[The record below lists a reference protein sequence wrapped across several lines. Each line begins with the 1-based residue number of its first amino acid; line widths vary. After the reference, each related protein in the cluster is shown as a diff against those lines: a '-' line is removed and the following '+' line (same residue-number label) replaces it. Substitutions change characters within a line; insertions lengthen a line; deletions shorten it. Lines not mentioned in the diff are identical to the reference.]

1 MYSKEGLLLE
11 LLDVQKCKSPLGN
24 FQFTNLI
31 FLAPQYHFGWAIAN
45 NVTLISAGYHDPS
58 GGSMGSGIYNGN
70 MQRKS
75 FGSNQIEK
83 KNILLT

>member
-1 MYSKEGLLLE
+1 MENL
-11 LLDVQKCKSPLGN
+11 KSPLGN
-24 FQFTNLI
+24 FHFTNLI

-70 MQRKS
+70 MQRQS

-83 KNILLT
+83 RNKYLAHLIQPIPKMTN

>member
-1 MYSKEGLLLE
+1 MENL
-11 LLDVQKCKSPLGN
+11 KSPLGN
-24 FQFTNLI
+24 FHFSTLI

-45 NVTLISAGYHDPS
+45 NVTLISAGYHDLS

-70 MQRKS
+70 MQRQS

-83 KNILLT
+83 RNKYLAHLIQPIPKMTN